1 MRRLSSSSI
10 PPPPSNEHGGCT
22 ALSDFILQSEE
33 QCRVVFDTRQVASEG
48 EIDLSDNIIHLAWF
62 PVILPRSVWKLLTY
76 LKNSVRLFFF
86 LKKSW
91 WHQRENSINRRNHAI
106 MTNTGSSLHKNRQIL
121 KKKTYI
127 DQFFHSRCS
136 SSDIVLNVI
145 KKSYNPDV
153 CTGCIF
159 LSFFPSRLT
168 QEAQNNFIGPH
179 MNTT

>member
-1 MRRLSSSSI
+1 MTLGGPCRLRRLSSSSI

-76 LKNSVRLFFF
+76 LKNSVRLFKK
-86 LKKSW
+86 KKSW

-121 KKKTYI
+121 KKKPI
-127 DQFFHSRCS
+127 L
-136 SSDIVLNVI
+136 I
-145 KKSYNPDV
+145 
-153 CTGCIF
+153 
-159 LSFFPSRLT
+159 SFFTR
-168 QEAQNNFIGPH
+168 GVPH
-179 MNTT
+179 QILF

>member
-1 MRRLSSSSI
+1 MTLGGPCRLRRLSSSSI

-76 LKNSVRLFFF
+76 LKNSVRLFK
-86 LKKSW
+86 KKSW

-121 KKKTYI
+121 KKKPI
-127 DQFFHSRCS
+127 L
-136 SSDIVLNVI
+136 I
-145 KKSYNPDV
+145 
-153 CTGCIF
+153 
-159 LSFFPSRLT
+159 SFFTR
-168 QEAQNNFIGPH
+168 GVPH
-179 MNTT
+179 QILF

>member
-1 MRRLSSSSI
+1 LRRLSSSSI

-86 LKKSW
+86 LKKAGGTKGKIASTEGTM
-91 WHQRENSINRRNHAI
+91 Q
-106 MTNTGSSLHKNRQIL
+106 L
-121 KKKTYI
+121 
-127 DQFFHSRCS
+127 
-136 SSDIVLNVI
+136 
-145 KKSYNPDV
+145 
-153 CTGCIF
+153 
-159 LSFFPSRLT
+159 
-168 QEAQNNFIGPH
+168 
-179 MNTT
+179 

>member
-1 MRRLSSSSI
+1 MTLGGPCRLRRLSSSSI

-76 LKNSVRLFFF
+76 LKNSVRLFF

-121 KKKTYI
+121 KKKPI
-127 DQFFHSRCS
+127 L
-136 SSDIVLNVI
+136 I
-145 KKSYNPDV
+145 
-153 CTGCIF
+153 
-159 LSFFPSRLT
+159 SFFTR
-168 QEAQNNFIGPH
+168 GVPH
-179 MNTT
+179 QILF

>member
-1 MRRLSSSSI
+1 MTLGGPCRLRRLSSSSI

-86 LKKSW
+86 KKSW

-121 KKKTYI
+121 KKKPI
-127 DQFFHSRCS
+127 L
-136 SSDIVLNVI
+136 I
-145 KKSYNPDV
+145 
-153 CTGCIF
+153 
-159 LSFFPSRLT
+159 SFFTR
-168 QEAQNNFIGPH
+168 GVPH
-179 MNTT
+179 QILF